1 MHVAVR
7 PLADAAQTLIHKNR
21 QHTVCVDGNASKELP
36 WAGYWCWPVIRVC
49 RGVAV
54 LRCLPSV
61 RTRVASR
68 RPCKEHRH
76 ARVTLCQV
84 CQRARAQLPLQAACR
99 FKSYAARYPT
109 GMGQLLNSFWRAVAY
124 CLHPRVIALSILP
137 LLIMSVLSLGLGYF
151 FWDNALATLRASLES
166 YEMVNASVRWLE
178 GLGLSSL
185 RLVLAPALLLFL
197 AVPVIVIVSLLFV
210 ALFMTPAMVALV
222 AERRFPSLERKKGGS
237 VVASLFWSL
246 GSTMLAMF
254 ALVISMPLWLIPP
267 LVLILPPL
275 IWGWL
280 TYRVMSF
287 DALAEHASSQ
297 ERLQILKEN
306 RTALLGIG
314 VLSGYLG
321 AAPSLIWASGAMFV
335 VMAPVLVPL
344 AIWVYTLVFAFSSLW
359 FAHYSLAAL
368 EQLRKKNNA
377 LVQISAV
384 PDAIEVIASNP
395 IPPLL
400 S

>member
-1 MHVAVR
+1 
-7 PLADAAQTLIHKNR
+7 
-21 QHTVCVDGNASKELP
+21 
-36 WAGYWCWPVIRVC
+36 
-49 RGVAV
+49 
-54 LRCLPSV
+54 
-61 RTRVASR
+61 
-68 RPCKEHRH
+68 
-76 ARVTLCQV
+76 
-84 CQRARAQLPLQAACR
+84 
-99 FKSYAARYPT
+99 
-109 GMGQLLNSFWRAVAY
+109 MGQLLNSFWRAVAY

-137 LLIMSVLSLGLGYF
+137 LVIMSVLSLGLGYF
-151 FWDNALATLRASLES
+151 FWDNALTTLRASLES

-377 LVQISAV
+377 LVQISAA

>member
-1 MHVAVR
+1 
-7 PLADAAQTLIHKNR
+7 
-21 QHTVCVDGNASKELP
+21 
-36 WAGYWCWPVIRVC
+36 
-49 RGVAV
+49 
-54 LRCLPSV
+54 
-61 RTRVASR
+61 
-68 RPCKEHRH
+68 
-76 ARVTLCQV
+76 
-84 CQRARAQLPLQAACR
+84 
-99 FKSYAARYPT
+99 
-109 GMGQLLNSFWRAVAY
+109 MGQLLNSFWRAVAY

-246 GSTMLAMF
+246 GSTMLAML

-267 LVLILPPL
+267 LVFILPPL

-280 TYRVMSF
+280 TYRIMSF

-377 LVQISAV
+377 LIQISAA

-395 IPPLL
+395 ISPLL